1 MRKVLLVLFTVFSLG
16 MSTNALACSDKE
28 THEEVQAMFK
38 DERIPVTLKGK
49 KIIVENKK
57 LYSLALKES
66 GLDKEAAEEAV
77 ETIIFTL
84 CVYADNHGLEVEEIE
99 GK

>member
-1 MRKVLLVLFTVFSLG
+1 MKKVLLVLFIVFSLG
-16 MSTNALACSDKE
+16 MSVNLLACPDDEE
-28 THEEVQAMFK
+28 THEEVQAMLEDK
-38 DERIPVTLKGK
+38 NIPVTLKGK

-66 GLDKEAAEEAV
+66 NLDKEAAEEAV

-84 CVYADNHGLEVEEIE
+84 CVYADNHGLEVEEI
-99 GK
+99 